1 MDMDIERVMDIL
13 NTFSS
18 VLRAFPRIAELF
30 KQKNSSNRAWEPDEN
45 DQKAAW
51 EMYVEMATR
60 ITTQP
65 LPLEHG
71 DEKTALESIYSLF
84 PSTRDVLKKHGRNCK
99 TFPILA
105 IEILNHEVRPFTQKW
120 HSRSLA
126 GDLDQETTCS
136 IFRDELGSLQE
147 VLREYMQV
155 LAKMAGVEDFANFT
169 DVSDEL
175 YSEHDN

>member
-1 MDMDIERVMDIL
+1 MDMDMERVMDIL

-18 VLRAFPRIAELF
+18 VLRAFPRIAQLF
-30 KQKNSSNRAWEPDEN
+30 KKENSSNRAWEPDEN

-71 DEKTALESIYSLF
+71 DEKTALESVHSLF

-105 IEILNHEVRPFTQKW
+105 INILNHKVRPFTQKW
-120 HSRSLA
+120 HPRSLTC
-126 GDLDQETTCS
+126 DFEEETTCRT
-136 IFRDELGSLQE
+136 FRDELESLQE

-155 LAKMAGVEDFANFT
+155 LAKMAGVEDFANLT
-169 DVSDEL
+169 DEFSKRREDAP
-175 YSEHDN
+175 H

>member
-1 MDMDIERVMDIL
+1 MEMESVIDIL
-13 NTFSS
+13 NTFSD
-18 VLRAFPRIAELF
+18 VLRAFPRIAQLF
-30 KQKNSSNRAWEPDEN
+30 KRGNSSDREWKPDEN
-45 DQKAAW
+45 DQQAAW
-51 EMYVEMATR
+51 EMYVEMSTR

-84 PSTRDVLKKHGRNCK
+84 PSTRDVLKKHGRHCK

-105 IEILNHEVRPFTQKW
+105 IGILNHEVRPFTQKW

-126 GDLDQETTCS
+126 GDLDQEVTCLEFRNELKS
-136 IFRDELGSLQE
+136 IQE

-155 LAKMAGVEDFANFT
+155 LAKMAGVEDFANLT
-169 DVSDEL
+169 DDEF
-175 YSEHDN
+175 SERREDVPR

>member
-1 MDMDIERVMDIL
+1 MDMESVIDIL
-13 NTFSS
+13 NTFSD
-18 VLRAFPRIAELF
+18 VLRAFPRIAQLF
-30 KQKNSSNRAWEPDEN
+30 KQENSSNRAWEPDEN

-84 PSTRDVLKKHGRNCK
+84 PATRDVLKKHGRNCK
-99 TFPILA
+99 MFPILA
-105 IEILNHEVRPFTQKW
+105 INILNHEVRPFTQKW
-120 HSRSLA
+120 HPRSLA
-126 GDLDQETTCS
+126 GDFEQEVTCLEFRNELKS
-136 IFRDELGSLQE
+136 IQE

-155 LAKMAGVEDFANFT
+155 LAKMAGVEDFANLT
-169 DVSDEL
+169 DDEF
-175 YSEHDN
+175 SE